1 MMPGRCESAALA
13 CVRVHLTNKI
23 TEQAMSIVEVKVP
36 DIGDFKEVEIIELM
50 VKPGDTVKV
59 DQSLITVESDKA
71 SMEIPSSHAG
81 VVKELK
87 VNVGDKIA
95 EGSLVLLL
103 EVADDASAPAPA
115 AAAPAPA
122 AAPVAEAAAAAAP
135 AAAPAAA
142 GGLVEVTVPDIGDFK
157 EVEVIE
163 LMVKVGDTIAVEQS
177 LLTVESDKASMEIP
191 SSHAGIVKELKVK
204 VGDKVAKGSLVLVV
218 ETTGGAAAAAPAP
231 AAQAAAAPAAAVASA
246 PVAAAAAP
254 APAAAPAVNGKLAH
268 ASPSIRKF
276 ARELGVELTSV
287 GGSGPKGRITQEDVQ
302 NFVKG
307 VMSGAVAAPGAA
319 NAAPV
324 AKAGSGVGLDLLP
337 WPSLDFA
344 KFGTTEL
351 LPLSRI
357 KKISGPNLHRNWV
370 MIPHVTQFDEAD
382 VTDLEAFRVDTN
394 AANAKNKDAAKLTM
408 LAFVIKASVAALK
421 KFPAFNASLDAKGE
435 NLILKQYY
443 NIGFA
448 ADTPNGLV
456 VPVIKGADQKSV
468 SQIAREMTELS
479 LQAREGKLKPADMQG
494 ASFTISSLGGI
505 GGTHFTPI
513 VNAPEVAILGLSK
526 ASIKP
531 VWDGKAFQPRLMM
544 GTSLSYDHRVV
555 DGAMGA
561 RFSVYLGEV
570 LADMRKILL

>member
-1 MMPGRCESAALA
+1 
-13 CVRVHLTNKI
+13 
-23 TEQAMSIVEVKVP
+23 MSIVEVKVP

-50 VKPGDTVKV
+50 VKVGDTIKV

-71 SMEIPSSHAG
+71 SMEIPSSAAG
-81 VVKELK
+81 VVKEIK
-87 VNVGDKIA
+87 VKVGDKVA
-95 EGSLVLLL
+95 EGSLLLMV
-103 EVADDASAPAPA
+103 EADGAAAAPAAAAAAPAPA

-122 AAPVAEAAAAAAP
+122 PAAAAP
-135 AAAPAAA
+135 AAAAAA
-142 GGLVEVTVPDIGDFK
+142 GPVEVTVPDIGDFK

-163 LMVKVGDTIAVEQS
+163 VMVKVGDTIKVDQS

-191 SSHAGIVKELKVK
+191 SSHAGVVKEMRVK
-204 VGDKVAKGSLVLVV
+204 VGDKVGMGSVVLVV
-218 ETTGGAAAAAPAP
+218 EATGGAAAP
-231 AAQAAAAPAAAVASA
+231 AAAAAAAAPAAAPAAASA
-246 PVAAAAAP
+246 PAS
-254 APAAAPAVNGKLAH
+254 APAAAPAAAASQGSVHTSKLAH

-276 ARELGVELTSV
+276 ARELGVDLGKV
-287 GGSGPKGRITQEDVQ
+287 PGSGPKGRITQQDVQ

-307 VMSGAVAAPGAA
+307 VMAGTVAAPAGAA
-319 NAAPV
+319 
-324 AKAGSGVGLDLLP
+324 AGGSVGGGGNFSVLP
-337 WPSLDFA
+337 WPSLDFS
-344 KFGTTEL
+344 KFGETEL

-370 MIPHVTQFDEAD
+370 QIPHVTQFDDAD
-382 VTDLEAFRVDTN
+382 ITDLEAFRVETN
-394 AANAKNKDAAKLTM
+394 NANAKNKDAAKLTM

-421 KFPAFNASLDAKGE
+421 KFPTFNASLDEKGE
-435 NLILKQYY
+435 NLILKKYY

-456 VPVIKGADQKSV
+456 VPVVKNADQKSV

-479 LQAREGKLKPADMQG
+479 AQAREGKLKPTDMQG
-494 ASFTISSLGGI
+494 ATFTISSLGGI

-561 RFSVYLGEV
+561 RFSVYLSEV
-570 LADMRKILL
+570 LGDMRKILL

>member
-1 MMPGRCESAALA
+1 
-13 CVRVHLTNKI
+13 
-23 TEQAMSIVEVKVP
+23 MSIVEVKVP

-81 VVKELK
+81 VVKEIK

-115 AAAPAPA
+115 AAAPAAAPAPAAEAAPA
-122 AAPVAEAAAAAAP
+122 AAPAP
-135 AAAPAAA
+135 AAAAPAAA

-191 SSHAGIVKELKVK
+191 SSHAGVVKELKVK

-218 ETTGGAAAAAPAP
+218 ETTGGAAAPAAAAAAAPAAAP
-231 AAQAAAAPAAAVASA
+231 AQAAAAPAAATASA
-246 PVAAAAAP
+246 PAPAAAP
-254 APAAAPAVNGKLAH
+254 AAAAPAVNGKLAH

-276 ARELGVELTSV
+276 ARELGVELGLV

-307 VMSGAVAAPGAA
+307 VMSGAVASPGAA
-319 NAAPV
+319 SAPV
-324 AKAGSGVGLDLLP
+324 AAKGGSGVGLDLLP
-337 WPSLDFA
+337 WPSLDFS
-344 KFGTTEL
+344 KFGATEL

-468 SQIAREMTELS
+468 TQIAKEMTELS